1 MRGTIV
7 KDALPS
13 CPANLELKVDRSEG
27 LFHPRVILELVPLS
41 SLDQLD
47 DSTVESNGGQL
58 ASDRI

>member
-1 MRGTIV
+1 V

-27 LFHPRVILELVPLS
+27 LFHPRVILQLVPLS